1 MTPPAT
7 DQPVAPDW
15 LAAAE
20 AAHQEQQI
28 DTIAQ
33 RLQRA
38 QRHAELINA
47 RLADLGIEPIEAAGL
62 DDRGN
67 LRPARLTQPEFEPY
81 AYYEVRA
88 AWSEDDKQVE
98 LHTADWEDD
107 RPKFGRVRLLNS
119 LADVAAARRETPTF
133 PAPRRDYRLE
143 AIRAMDSLNADRL
156 NNAHV
161 EEIANAIHG
170 NTAALL
176 HVADTIARTSTT
188 V

>member
-1 MTPPAT
+1 ARPRARAPPPPHNINPPPPPSGDTPT
-7 DQPVAPDW
+7 TAPPPP
-15 LAAAE
+15 
-20 AAHQEQQI
+20 H
-28 DTIAQ
+28 
-33 RLQRA
+33 
-38 QRHAELINA
+38 
-47 RLADLGIEPIEAAGL
+47 
-62 DDRGN
+62 DRGN

-98 LHTADWEDD
+98 LRTADWEDD